1 MRRKSTLALLACLGL
16 STLPA
21 LAADPIEALAR
32 TCNNCHGVNGVS
44 AGQSMPSIGGQSEAY
59 LKQVMMQWKSG
70 ERASAT
76 MTRLIKG
83 YSDEQIAGLAKYF
96 AAKPWVPVA
105 QKVSA
110 NALKTGKEVT
120 ERCETC
126 HGETGSKPDDELT
139 PKLHGQWAQYMELEM
154 LKYRD
159 DGFQMA
165 HKKMKNTARKLDE
178 AGVATAAQY
187 YAGQNK

>member
-44 AGQSMPSIGGQSEAY
+44 AGPSMPSIGGQSEAY

-139 PKLHGQWAQYMELEM
+139 PKMHGQWAQYLELELM
-154 LKYRD
+154 KYRD

>member
-1 MRRKSTLALLACLGL
+1 MQYKLLFALAALGL
-16 STLPA
+16 AATSA
-21 LAADPIEALAR
+21 QAADPIDALAR

-44 AGQSMPSIGGQSEAY
+44 VGPSMPSIGGQSEAY

-110 NALKTGKEVT
+110 NAMKNGKAVT

-139 PKLHGQWAQYMELEM
+139 PKMHGQWAQYMELELM
-154 LKYRD
+154 KYRD
-159 DGFQMA
+159 DGFLMA